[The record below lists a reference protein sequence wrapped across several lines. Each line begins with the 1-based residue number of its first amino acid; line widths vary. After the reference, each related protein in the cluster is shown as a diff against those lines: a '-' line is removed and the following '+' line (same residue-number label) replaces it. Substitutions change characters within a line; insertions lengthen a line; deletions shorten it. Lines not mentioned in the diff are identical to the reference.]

1 MVKISISY
9 KFSGED
15 PEIIEKNLGLIRNLL
30 EEKGFEVFST
40 FWKSDYYK
48 KNNFN
53 HTEIIKDFLSN
64 LNESDIQFVF
74 DNSQE
79 KSEGLFIETGYAYA
93 KKKYIILAIRDNVK
107 RNFLEDLANE
117 VIKFSSIEDLKNK
130 LKKLKIIWQNM
141 KHS

>member
-107 RNFLEDLANE
+107 RKFLEGLANE
-117 VIKFSSIEDLKNK
+117 VIKFNSIEDLKNK
-130 LKKLKIIWQNM
+130 LEKLEIIWQNM